1 MNQLFRVR
9 REEYGLVAVL
19 GLILFCN
26 AVAQQIAGIVSVS
39 GFLSSGSVNGVLI
52 VWVVDMLLIA
62 LVTWLQTLVVDRLN
76 RVRLMRW
83 LLLGCGLAYGI
94 LRLMFAL
101 HAAERVLYAAMFVFA
116 DLQWVIFPLVFWIM
130 ANDLSDMAQA
140 KRLFPLIG
148 AASFVGKL
156 AGIGITLSLPGLFR
170 AWAIKPEEAL
180 TLNVVIYLLACAVLL
195 IGLRGAAARPVAPK
209 QESLRETLTAGWE
222 FVNGVPSFRY
232 LMLAIV
238 AASVCLTILEFRFL
252 GVTKAAYG
260 DRASYQQFYSAYR
273 LAITVASMLIQGFL
287 TSRIIGKID
296 LKSAFL
302 IMPASLL
309 IGAAWMIGAPGLVSA
324 VGGMFGPKLIQKTLD
339 ETALSTFQALVP
351 EERRGRVSAFLESYP
366 IVVGTLIAAALL
378 GASLALG
385 SALGSQGHVIVYLV
399 LALLSAAIALALALK
414 ARAAYDASLFNW
426 RMRRRQRVSSLA
438 SKLDF

>member
-1 MNQLFRVR
+1 MNKLFRVQ

-19 GLILFCN
+19 GLILFSN

-39 GFLSSGSVNGVLI
+39 GFLSSGSVNGVLV

-76 RVRLMRW
+76 RVKLMRW
-83 LLLGCGLAYGI
+83 LLLGCGLSYGV
-94 LRLMFAL
+94 LRLMFAAQAP
-101 HAAERVLYAAMFVFA
+101 HRAIYAAMFVFA

-156 AGIGITLSLPGLFR
+156 VGIGITLSLPSLFR
-170 AWAIKPEEAL
+170 AWAIKPVEAL
-180 TLNVVIYLLACAVLL
+180 ALNVVIYLLACAVLL
-195 IGLRGAAARPVAPK
+195 IGLPGAGERPLAPK
-209 QESLRETLTAGWE
+209 HESLRETLTAGWE
-222 FVNGVPSFRY
+222 FVYGVPSFRY
-232 LMLAIV
+232 LMLAIL
-238 AASVCLTILEFRFL
+238 AAGVCLTILEFHFL

-260 DRASYQQFYSAYR
+260 DQASYQQFYSAYR
-273 LAITVASMLIQGFL
+273 LAITLASMLIQGFL
-287 TSRIIGKID
+287 TSRILGRIA
-296 LKSAFL
+296 LKNAFL

-309 IGAAWMIGAPGLVSA
+309 VGAVWMIGAPGLVSA
-324 VGGMFGPKLIQKTLD
+324 VGGMFAPKLVQKTLD

-366 IVVGTLIAAALL
+366 IVAGTLIGVALL
-378 GASLALG
+378 AASLALG
-385 SALGSQGHVIVYLV
+385 GALGNRGYTIGYLF
-399 LALLSAAIALALALK
+399 LAVLSAVIALALAVK
-414 ARAAYDASLFNW
+414 ARAVYDASLLNW
-426 RMRRRQRVSSLA
+426 RIKRRQRMSSLA
-438 SKLDF
+438 SKLNF